1 MAAHSEVISLVRH
14 IGDTCSLEKGKF
26 SSGMAQLV
34 AGSKNLS
41 EGLVGIRGQLV
52 GLTEMV
58 WGMMNETRVEEGG
71 QKDVWMS
78 FQWGDLAADNFI
90 ALAVILGACSALFI
104 LGFVIGACVGYY
116 RGRGQL
122 ATPRR
127 QTMAQVRQRQSQRQG
142 EGQRQR
148 QG

>member
-1 MAAHSEVISLVRH
+1 M
-14 IGDTCSLEKGKF
+14 GWGK
-26 SSGMAQLV
+26 
-34 AGSKNLS
+34 
-41 EGLVGIRGQLV
+41 
-52 GLTEMV
+52 
-58 WGMMNETRVEEGG
+58 EGG